1 MSDDRMRTVVC
12 SSVAPFVVG
21 LDAV

>member
-1 MSDDRMRTVVC
+1 MSDDRMRTVVR
-12 SSVAPFVVG
+12 SSVAPFIIG